1 MFQCLKDAIMV
12 FHALAL
18 KAFYDFVDVKL
29 KEEFIQ
35 MHYHER
41 DRPIAQKMI
50 QILDLKWF
58 WKKISK
64 MAPGFDQKTNMDRAK
79 KTECVA

>member
-1 MFQCLKDAIMV
+1 MV

-35 MHYHER
+35 MHDHER

-58 WKKISK
+58 WKKNFKDGAGFRSK
-64 MAPGFDQKTNMDRAK
+64 DEYGSCQ
-79 KTECVA
+79 KTECFA